1 MMIMFSFSVIQLV
14 RRMGHKLDKNM
25 REELVNIYSPFP
37 SLPCFLHRPVEF
49 FTKKMKKIPLVI
61 EFEEDCFE
69 LGINDVKKTK
79 CRTLHHHPSISCCSA
94 KLSVEDIET
103 LLNTS
108 SHIKKVYYDRKVTAL
123 LDTATPAIH
132 SDQLQ
137 QSGLTGKDV
146 TIAVIDTGIYAHED
160 LQGRIIGF
168 KDFVNNRTAPYDD
181 NGHGT
186 HCAGDAAG
194 NGALSGGKYVGPAPE
209 ANLVGVKVLDK
220 MGSGS
225 LSTVISGVDWCIQN
239 QSQFNIS
246 ILSLSLG
253 SDAQQ
258 SAKDDPVVK
267 AVEKA
272 WDNGMVVCVAAGNS
286 GPSSSTIASPGI
298 SPKIITVGAAN
309 DKNTVERSDDVVVDF
324 SSRGPT
330 IDGLTKPDL
339 VTPGVNIISLRSP
352 RSFLDKTNASARV
365 DTNYFSLSGT
375 SMATPICAGIIAQM
389 LQDNPNLSPD
399 DVKRNLINA
408 CEDIGQDENAQGYGY
423 LNALRLMQMEQ
434 H

>member
-1 MMIMFSFSVIQLV
+1 MFSFSVIQLV

-25 REELVNIYSPFP
+25 REELVQMYSLFP

-49 FTKKMKKIPLVI
+49 FTKKVKKLPLVI
-61 EFEEDCFE
+61 EFEEDCFD
-69 LGINDVKKTK
+69 LGVTDVKKTK
-79 CRTLHHHPSISCCSA
+79 YRTLHEHPSISCCSA
-94 KLSVEDIET
+94 KLSVEDIEH
-103 LLNTS
+103 LLNTC

-137 QSGLTGKDV
+137 QSGLTGKDI
-146 TIAVIDTGIYAHED
+146 TIAVIDTGIYPHQD

-168 KDFVNNRTAPYDD
+168 KDFINNRTTPYDD

-194 NGALSGGKYVGPAPE
+194 NGASSGGKYVGPAPE

-239 QSQFNIS
+239 QSQFNIN

-258 SAKDDPVVK
+258 SAKEDPVVK

-286 GPSSSTIASPGI
+286 GSSSSTIASPGI
-298 SPKIITVGAAN
+298 SPKVITVGAAN
-309 DKNTVERSDDVVVDF
+309 DYNTVDRSDDRVADF

-339 VTPGVNIISLRSP
+339 VTPGVNIISLRAP

-375 SMATPICAGIIAQM
+375 SMATPICAGVVAQM
-389 LQDNPNLSPD
+389 LQNNPKQSPD
-399 DVKRNLINA
+399 DVKLKLIQA
-408 CEDIGQDENAQGYGY
+408 CDDMGQDENTQGNGY
-423 LNALRLMQMEQ
+423 LNAASLMQMQIRQ

>member
-1 MMIMFSFSVIQLV
+1 MFSFSVIQLV
-14 RRMGHKLDKNM
+14 RRMGHKLDKNI
-25 REELVNIYSPFP
+25 REELVQMYSLFP

-49 FTKKMKKIPLVI
+49 FTKKVKKLPLVI
-61 EFEEDCFE
+61 EFEENCFD
-69 LGINDVKKTK
+69 LGVNDVKKTK
-79 CRTLHHHPSISCCSA
+79 YRTLHEHPSISCCST
-94 KLSVEDIET
+94 KLSVEDIEH
-103 LLNTS
+103 LLNTC

-146 TIAVIDTGIYAHED
+146 TIAVIDTGIYSHQD

-168 KDFVNNRTAPYDD
+168 KDFINNRTTPYDD

-194 NGALSGGKYVGPAPE
+194 NGASSGGKYVGPAPE

-220 MGSGS
+220 LGSGS

-239 QSQFNIS
+239 QSQFNIN

-253 SDAQQ
+253 SDARQ
-258 SAKDDPVVK
+258 SAEDDPVVK

-286 GPSSSTIASPGI
+286 GPTSSTVASPGI
-298 SPKIITVGAAN
+298 SPKVITVGAAN
-309 DKNTVERSDDVVVDF
+309 DYNSVDRSDDGVADF

-330 IDGLTKPDL
+330 IDGLMKPDL
-339 VTPGVNIISLRSP
+339 VTPGVNIISLRAP
-352 RSFLDKTNASARV
+352 GSFLDKTNASARV

-375 SMATPICAGIIAQM
+375 SMATPICAGVVAQM
-389 LQDNPNLSPD
+389 LQNNPNQSPD
-399 DVKRNLINA
+399 DVKLKLIQA
-408 CEDIGQDENAQGYGY
+408 CDDMGRDEYTQGNGY
-423 LNALRLMQMEQ
+423 LNAASLM
-434 H
+434 